1 MNRCST
7 VTNHSSL
14 ILHPSSLSFGGQYM
28 KVVVCTKQTPSTT
41 ADLTVDAAGSVSW
54 EDPGGKP
61 NVVNPW
67 DEYGIEEG
75 ILLKENHGATDVIAM
90 TMGDEGS
97 QEALKTALAMGCT
110 EAILLSDA
118 AFAGVD
124 SLGTAKVLAAAVN
137 HVGDVSVVLFGKSA
151 IDGDTGQTAVQTARK
166 LGWTPLTFVSAIK
179 EIGDGAITV
188 ERLLDDGKETVT
200 ASLPVVISVV
210 KEINDPRYPSFMG
223 IRKASRAAIPVL
235 SAADL
240 GVDGVGSKVD
250 WSNVYAMPPRVGSV
264 TMIEGD
270 SAQDMAA
277 QLADKLFEEKVI

>member
-1 MNRCST
+1 
-7 VTNHSSL
+7 
-14 ILHPSSLSFGGQYM
+14 M

-41 ADLTVDAAGSVSW
+41 ADLTVDDAGNVSW

-90 TMGDEGS
+90 TMGNDGS

-110 EAILLSDA
+110 EAVLLSDE

-124 SLGTAKVLAAAVN
+124 TLGTAKVLAAAVN
-137 HVGDVSVVLFGKSA
+137 HAGDVDVVIFGKSA

-188 ERLLDDGKETVT
+188 ERLLDDGKETVS

-223 IRKASRAAIPVL
+223 IRKASRAKIPVW
-235 SAADL
+235 SASDL
-240 GVDGVGSKVD
+240 GVEGVGSKVD
-250 WSNVYAMPPRVGSV
+250 WSNIYAMPPREGSV
-264 TMIEGD
+264 TIIEGD
-270 SAQDMAA
+270 SVQDMASE
-277 QLADKLFEEKVI
+277 LADKLFEEKVI

>member
-1 MNRCST
+1 
-7 VTNHSSL
+7 
-14 ILHPSSLSFGGQYM
+14 M

-75 ILLKENHGATDVIAM
+75 IRLKENHGATDVIAV
-90 TMGDEGS
+90 TLGDEDS

-110 EAILLSDA
+110 DAILLSDA
-118 AFAGVD
+118 AFAGAD
-124 SLGTAKVLAAAVN
+124 TLGTAKVLAAAVN
-137 HVGDVSVVLFGKSA
+137 HIGDVGVVIFGKTA

-179 EIGDGAITV
+179 EISAGSITV

-223 IRKASRAAIPVL
+223 IRKASRATIPVW

-240 GVDGVGSKVD
+240 GVSGVGSKVD
-250 WSNVYAMPPRVGSV
+250 WSQVYAMPPREGSV
-264 TMIEGD
+264 EMITGD

-277 QLADKLFEEKVI
+277 QLVDKLFEEKVI

>member
-1 MNRCST
+1 
-7 VTNHSSL
+7 
-14 ILHPSSLSFGGQYM
+14 M

-41 ADLTVDAAGSVSW
+41 ADLTVDDAGNVSW

-90 TMGDEGS
+90 TMGDEDS

-110 EAILLSDA
+110 EAVLLSDES
-118 AFAGVD
+118 FAGAD
-124 SLGTAKVLAAAVN
+124 TLGTANVLAAAVN
-137 HVGDVSVVLFGKSA
+137 HAGDVDVVIFGKSA

-188 ERLLDDGKETVT
+188 ERLLDDGKETVS

-223 IRKASRAAIPVL
+223 IRKASRAKIPVL

-240 GVDGVGSKVD
+240 GVDGIGSKVD
-250 WSNVYAMPPRVGSV
+250 WSNIYAMPPREGSV

-270 SAQDMAA
+270 SVQDMASE
-277 QLADKLFEEKVI
+277 LADKLFEEKVI